1 MGVCCSV
8 SPVEVMLQPSQTLYH
23 LGAQTSPD
31 LASNQVYIRQT
42 QSDGTARQLT
52 DTINFSISSDYEF
65 SLTYS
70 MIKITLKLSNA
81 NNNCPLNA
89 DLEFEKIYAKGQ
101 TSLSF

>member
-8 SPVEVMLQPSQTLYH
+8 SPVEVMLQPSQTLY
-23 LGAQTSPD
+23 TWEP
-31 LASNQVYIRQT
+31 SNQVYIRQT